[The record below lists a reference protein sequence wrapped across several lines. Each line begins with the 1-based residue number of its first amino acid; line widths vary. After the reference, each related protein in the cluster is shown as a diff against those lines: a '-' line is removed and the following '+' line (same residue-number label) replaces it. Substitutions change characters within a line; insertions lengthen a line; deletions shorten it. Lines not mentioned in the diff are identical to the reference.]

1 MKKDD
6 EDVHEQDIDQH
17 EVRYDFRKIYC
28 SWTPQDDERIE
39 KCDRKLLQLSQLQE
53 MFDINPTELQK
64 LCNEHK
70 ILKMEIGEDQGKKDY
85 FLLKDVKRHLKALTK
100 SETK

>member
-6 EDVHEQDIDQH
+6 EDIHDQDSDQY
-17 EVRYDFRKIYC
+17 EVGTDFRRIYC
-28 SWTPQDDERIE
+28 NWGPLDDERIE
-39 KCDRKLLQLSQLQE
+39 KDDRKFLQLSQLQE